1 MRMSIAVVN
10 LLIAF
15 SAMLALSLPVR
26 AESHAVEVLSLET
39 GRFVY
44 GGWWNVGSFART
56 DSFDINVTLKN
67 GFQVPIEAQVIISV
81 VDEASYPI
89 AYLQKPAT
97 IPENTTCS
105 LVLGSISISNWA
117 RIGQACIYLN
127 LICPN
132 GTALC
137 PETTVDFDILPP
149 IYYTLS
155 LKACEL
161 SGVSIKGAIYVDG
174 TRHKCPTNVTLL
186 QGTHILKA
194 EPIFY
199 ELDTNFLVSQYVFKR
214 WDDASKDIVKGM
226 RLFSKATIV
235 GFYGG
240 GRTKLQPL

>member
-1 MRMSIAVVN
+1 MPIAIVS
-10 LLIAF
+10 LLIVF
-15 SAMLALSLPVR
+15 CAMLALSLPVR

-44 GGWWNVGSFART
+44 GIWWNIGSFART
-56 DSFDINVTLKN
+56 DSFDINLTLKN
-67 GFQVPIEAQVIISV
+67 GFQVPIEAQIIISV

-89 AYLQKPAT
+89 AYLQKPAA
-97 IPENTTCS
+97 IPENTMCS

-117 RIGQACIYLN
+117 RIGQACVYLN

-132 GTALC
+132 GTVLC
-137 PETTVDFDILPP
+137 PETTVNFDILPP

-155 LKACEL
+155 LKTYDL

-174 TRHKCPTNVTLL
+174 RRHKCPENVTLL
-186 QGTHILKA
+186 QGTHILQA

-199 ELDTNFLVSQYVFKR
+199 ELDTNGLVSRYVFRR
-214 WDDASKDIVKGM
+214 WDDASINIVRGM

-235 GFYGG
+235 GVYGG
-240 GRTKLQPL
+240 SRTKLQPL